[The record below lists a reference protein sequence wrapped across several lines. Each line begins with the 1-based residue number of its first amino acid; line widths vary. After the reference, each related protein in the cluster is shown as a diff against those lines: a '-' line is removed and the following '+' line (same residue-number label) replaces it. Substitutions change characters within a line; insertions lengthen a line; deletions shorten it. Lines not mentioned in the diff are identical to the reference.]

1 MAIFSDLTEE
11 VESFRT
17 GPKIISSTRLNAV
30 VYYAC
35 TMFKKSTSK
44 CFQHSAGLLSGD
56 DAQRNPLR
64 VKKTTSKEARN
75 IICASVEDF
84 VDADVEGMIFKTSQ
98 EPSAMRTSLD
108 PSVETTKRTAHK
120 T

>member
-1 MAIFSDLTEE
+1 
-11 VESFRT
+11 
-17 GPKIISSTRLNAV
+17 
-30 VYYAC
+30 
-35 TMFKKSTSK
+35 MFKKSTSK
-44 CFQHSAGLLSGD
+44 HFRYSAGLLSGD
-56 DAQRNPLR
+56 DAQKSPSEKPFER

-75 IICASVEDF
+75 IICPFVEDF
-84 VDADVEGMIFKTSQ
+84 AEADVEGMIFRTSQ